1 MADSITNVEVTWKE
15 DNLFLGENEAGG
27 QAYLGGENIR
37 RMQMVLVALASC
49 SGIDVVNILKK
60 KRVNFS
66 DLQINVSGQRADTHP
81 KVYTDIHVSYYV
93 WGEDI
98 KEKDVQQAIELSEEK
113 YCSVSAMLKST
124 TTIKS
129 NFKILA
135 PGETIS

>member
-37 RMQMVLVALASC
+37 PMQMVLVALASC

-66 DLQINVSGQRADTHP
+66 DLQILSL
-81 KVYTDIHVSYYV
+81 IH
-93 WGEDI
+93 I
-98 KEKDVQQAIELSEEK
+98 
-113 YCSVSAMLKST
+113 
-124 TTIKS
+124 
-129 NFKILA
+129 
-135 PGETIS
+135 